1 MLQVYNNLLKMG
13 LQKEVSGARLCQ
25 IAETLQDKK
34 LSDYKARQK
43 SDILLLKLDQLAQ
56 GKQDCP
62 PNDSQCRPCKKM
74 AFSCFYFYRVMAFK
88 FIYKLTAFESRD
100 AFLRESN

>member
-1 MLQVYNNLLKMG
+1 MLQVYDHLLKMG
-13 LQKEVSGARLCQ
+13 LQEEVSGARLCQ

-43 SDILLLKLDQLAQ
+43 SDILLLQLDQLAQ

-62 PNDSQCRPCKKM
+62 PNDSKYRPCKKT
-74 AFSCFYFYRVMAFK
+74 AFSSFYFYRVMAL
-88 FIYKLTAFESRD
+88 KLYLQTYSI
-100 AFLRESN
+100 